1 MRQSML
7 AAKRF
12 LQARPCNIKRFA
24 KLWPKVFKEASE
36 QLWNAT
42 LKRLRRS
49 NAAQC
54 RFSRLLLSE
63 GSLGFGSKDNG
74 CLAESF
80 VSACPLAAAGRA
92 HGAPTLGQLEHRVL
106 EMCSG
111 SSPY

>member
-80 VSACPLAAAGRA
+80 VSACPLLCPFA
-92 HGAPTLGQLEHRVL
+92 RVL
-106 EMCSG
+106 GKAVLLRSLPECSG
-111 SSPY
+111 